1 MERPRSF
8 DAKRG
13 DLEGITHPKMSAASM
28 SEPLQRASESKS
40 SPGELSSRREV
51 DRPRGLEKL
60 SGNDSRPPSPLHIV
74 AIPRNRELC
83 YIPEERKAFPC

>member
-13 DLEGITHPKMSAASM
+13 DLEGILPKGKGGM

-40 SPGELSSRREV
+40 SPGELRSRREV
-51 DRPRGLEKL
+51 DRLRGLEKL
-60 SGNDSRPPSPLHIV
+60 SGSDSRT
-74 AIPRNRELC
+74 
-83 YIPEERKAFPC
+83 PERF